1 MTRKPEHERV
11 PLQPAGDALDLF
23 PTEGPVAS
31 AAAEPPKPALLHVT
45 PAGEFAPI
53 VEMPARAAEEVPRL
67 DGAIEPE
74 PLPPLAIG
82 AAAAAVLLI
91 VMMGVAVLFQ
101 RQRLAGPQSAVAA
114 PPVSSTSAYVE
125 KTRPVATVPIAE
137 IKIPVAERVAANAEA
152 PTAGPTTPAK
162 DEPKPTKDEPNTTK
176 ERPKTKTPPPV
187 QVTKPASSRS
197 SERWPNP
204 IPAPAPQRGSI
215 ASVRPPTT
223 APVVPPAVALDLS
236 HLKTAPPPDTSGID
250 RSPVAGSADRANAP
264 ASAPA
269 PPPAPSASELIRGVL
284 DQYASAL
291 SRLNVADT
299 RAVWPSADA
308 SQLRRAFE
316 QLASQQVE
324 LGSCD
329 VRAGDRDGSAVC
341 AGRVTI
347 VPRVGRRTSRTE
359 SRTWIFDLARRDGR
373 WVISGVKA
381 Q

>member
-1 MTRKPEHERV
+1 
-11 PLQPAGDALDLF
+11 
-23 PTEGPVAS
+23 
-31 AAAEPPKPALLHVT
+31 VT

-53 VEMPARAAEEVPRL
+53 VEMPARAAAEVPRL

-114 PPVSSTSAYVE
+114 PPMSSTSSYVE
-125 KTRPVATVPIAE
+125 KTKPLATVPIGE
-137 IKIPVAERVAANAEA
+137 MKIPVAERVAANAAA
-152 PTAGPTTPAK
+152 PTAGPTTPAT
-162 DEPKPTKDEPNTTK
+162 DEPKPTKDAPNTAK
-176 ERPKTKTPPPV
+176 EQPKTKTPPPV
-187 QVTKPASSRS
+187 QVTRPASSRS
-197 SERWPNP
+197 SERRPSP
-204 IPAPAPQRGSI
+204 PPAPPPQRAAI
-215 ASVRPPTT
+215 TSVRPPTT

-236 HLKTAPPPDTSGID
+236 HLKTAPPIAKPDPAATGTPPDTSGIY

-284 DQYASAL
+284 DRYASAL
-291 SRLNVADT
+291 SKLNVADT

-373 WVISGVKA
+373 WVIDGVKA